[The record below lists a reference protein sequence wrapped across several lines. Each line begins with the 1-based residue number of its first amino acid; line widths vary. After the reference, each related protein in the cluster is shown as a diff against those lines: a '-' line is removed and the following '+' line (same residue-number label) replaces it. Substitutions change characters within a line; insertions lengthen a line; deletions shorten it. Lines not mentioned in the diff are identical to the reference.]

1 MRAFVRPAFAFLV
14 ALLVAHPAQAQVP
27 LFIAGMA
34 GAAFDA
40 GEASPSSGGG
50 FSYQA
55 EVGLRLGR
63 LMPGVE
69 FARHRMGGGR
79 TARFL
84 GVFAR
89 LPATMT
95 GPARPYLVVG
105 FGDYRYSPHSSGKA
119 RALGGNAGLGVLFL
133 LAGDRAG
140 VALEARFHSAFDG
153 VGSISAREFASVE
166 AGIHLGL

>member
-1 MRAFVRPAFAFLV
+1 MRAPVRYALASLVMLLAVRPV
-14 ALLVAHPAQAQVP
+14 QAQVP

-40 GEASPSSGGG
+40 GETSPSTGGG

-55 EVGLRLGR
+55 EVGVRFGH
-63 LMPGVE
+63 LMPGLE

-79 TARFL
+79 SARFL

-89 LPATMT
+89 LPATLT

-119 RALGGNAGLGVLFL
+119 RALGGNAGLGVLFP
-133 LAGDRAG
+133 LAGNRAG
-140 VALEARFHSAFDG
+140 VMLEARFHSAFDG

-166 AGIHLGL
+166 AGLHLGF